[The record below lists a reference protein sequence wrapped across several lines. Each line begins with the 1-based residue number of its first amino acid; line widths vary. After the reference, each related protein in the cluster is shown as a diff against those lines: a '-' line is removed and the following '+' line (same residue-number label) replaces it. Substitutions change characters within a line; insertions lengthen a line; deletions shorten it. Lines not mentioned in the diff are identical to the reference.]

1 MAGRTCF
8 SPEAYIKYKLG
19 ENKKMLKSSKKS
31 LFLTLTAVL
40 LLTMVL
46 AGCGSRANNDQG
58 AGGTAPASDVVV
70 SDLLD
75 QVKSSGALKVGLMG
89 TYAPYNFL
97 NDKQEIDGFDAD
109 IAKEVAKRIGVKA
122 EFAPQ
127 DFSGL
132 IPSLQA
138 GNIDVIISQVTITDE
153 RKQQIDFTQPYITN
167 SVKIIVQQDN
177 TAITKLEDFKGKK
190 IGVGLGTNDETYLR
204 KEVLPK
210 IGNFDIKTYDDVITS
225 LADLNAGRIDATIN
239 NMYALK
245 PVVEKNGFKIK
256 AVGEPIKSDKA
267 GIAVKKENPQFL
279 AALDKALTDIKAD
292 GTYNTIFKKWFG
304 EEPPKE

>member
-1 MAGRTCF
+1 
-8 SPEAYIKYKLG
+8 
-19 ENKKMLKSSKKS
+19 MLKISKKS
-31 LFLTLTAVL
+31 LFLTFTALLVLT
-40 LLTMVL
+40 L
-46 AGCGSRANNDQG
+46 ALVGCGSKANKDQG
-58 AGGTAPASDVVV
+58 ASNTASAPASE
-70 SDLLD
+70 SAPASGASAADLLA
-75 QVKSSGALKVGLMG
+75 QVKSSGVLKVGLMG

-97 NDKQEIDGFDAD
+97 NDKKEIDGFDAD
-109 IAKEVAKRIGVKA
+109 IAKEVAKRLGVKA

-167 SVKIIVQQDN
+167 SVKIIVKQDN
-177 TAITKLEDFKGKK
+177 NSITKLEDFKGKK

-210 IGNFDIKTYDDVITS
+210 VGNFEIKTYDDVITS
-225 LADLNAGRIDATIN
+225 LADLNAGRIDGTIN

-245 PVVEKNGFKIK
+245 PVIEKNGFKIK

-267 GIAVKKENPQFL
+267 GIAVKKGNPQFL